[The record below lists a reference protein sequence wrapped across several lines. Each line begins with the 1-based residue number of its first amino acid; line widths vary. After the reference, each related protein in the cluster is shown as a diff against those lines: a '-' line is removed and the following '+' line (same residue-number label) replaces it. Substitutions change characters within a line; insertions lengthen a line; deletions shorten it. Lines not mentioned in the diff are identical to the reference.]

1 MATRDEPLKDVVGGI
16 LISGGPFFGYLRV
29 SSLHLSTVRHES
41 PPHWIFKSKD
51 VLESQDADLEV
62 SQGSYVPKNLSTR
75 RTMPLKLS
83 KILRNPSKS
92 FKFQLF
98 VNS

>member
-29 SSLHLSTVRHES
+29 SSLHLSAVRHES
-41 PPHWIFKSKD
+41 PPHWIFKSKG

-62 SQGSYVPKNLSTR
+62 S
-75 RTMPLKLS
+75 
-83 KILRNPSKS
+83 
-92 FKFQLF
+92 
-98 VNS
+98 

>member
-41 PPHWIFKSKD
+41 PSCWIFKSKD
-51 VLESQDADLEV
+51 VLESQDADLEM
-62 SQGSYVPKNLSTR
+62 SQGSYVPKTR
-75 RTMPLKLS
+75 S
-83 KILRNPSKS
+83 S
-92 FKFQLF
+92 
-98 VNS
+98 